1 MNYYERY
8 VGDFQRDTGHLSC
21 AEIGVYDRLLDHYY
35 AIEAPL
41 PADNPSLCRI
51 ARAMEPFEQDAVRRI
66 ADEFFPVGD
75 DGLRHNTRADRE
87 IHKAQRRI
95 HAAKEN
101 GKKGGRPPKTNQ
113 KVTQEKPNGFELA
126 NPAETHSG
134 VHHTPYTNGKPSVS
148 TDVDTG
154 GEPPKITDPD
164 EIIFGYGVPLLTNA
178 GTAEKQARS
187 FLGGLRKAHGD
198 QALIDKLRDC
208 LKEKPLQPLEWLAA
222 ALPPRGGSK
231 QSRHAGFD
239 KIDYRAGVTDDGR
252 F

>member
-41 PADNPSLCRI
+41 PADNPALCRI
-51 ARAMEPFEQDAVRRI
+51 ARAMEKVEQDAVQRI
-66 ADEFFPVGD
+66 ADEFFPIAD
-75 DGLRHNTRADRE
+75 DGLRHNVRADRE
-87 IHKAQRRI
+87 ITKAQNRI
-95 HAAKEN
+95 RSSKEN
-101 GKKGGRPPKTNQ
+101 GKKGGRPPKQ
-113 KVTQEKPNGFELA
+113 KPQETQEKPDGFQSA
-126 NPAETHSG
+126 NPTETHPG
-134 VHHTPYTNGKPSVS
+134 VHHTPYTSKPSVS

-178 GTAEKQARS
+178 GTADKQARS
-187 FLGGLRKAHGD
+187 FLGGLRKNYGD
-198 QALIDKLRDC
+198 QAVIDKLRDC

-222 ALPPRGGSK
+222 ALPPKGRAK
-231 QSRHAGFD
+231 QSRHANFEN
-239 KIDYRAGVTDDGR
+239 IDYRAGVTSDGR